1 MIALWDLLMI
11 LKNMTMNGG
20 VGGGDIFITVIILM
34 IVMVAAVQLCLKII
48 VKISSVKL
56 SHITF

>member
-1 MIALWDLLMI
+1 MI
-11 LKNMTMNGG
+11 LKNMTMSGG
-20 VGGGDIFITVIILM
+20 VGGDDILIIVMILM
-34 IVMVAAVQLCLKII
+34 IVMVAALQLCLKII